1 MAAELDTVL
10 FEMAVRAAGSLST
23 SFSEKV
29 TDIAARTAGQL
40 AFDVRVE
47 GDYRFQRIAGI
58 RYGAGEVGILA
69 LTKNGQA
76 LDACRVNGAL
86 TGFIE
91 PLETWHGLPLQ
102 AQAQADVLGHTSLLI
117 AALRNAG
124 NLPGRSAD

>member
-10 FEMAVRAAGSLST
+10 FEMAVRSVGSLST
-23 SFSEKV
+23 GFSEKV
-29 TDIAARTAGQL
+29 TDIAIRTAGRL

-58 RYGAGEVGILA
+58 RYEAGEVGILA
-69 LTKNGQA
+69 LTKTGQA
-76 LDACRVNGAL
+76 LDTCKVNGAL
-86 TGFIE
+86 AGFIE
-91 PLETWHGLPLQ
+91 PLEIWHGLPLQ

-124 NLPGRSAD
+124 NLPNRSAD

>member
-10 FEMAVRAAGSLST
+10 FEMAVRTASTLPT

-29 TDIAARTAGQL
+29 TDIAARTAGRL

-58 RYGAGEVGILA
+58 RYGGDIGILA
-69 LTKNGQA
+69 LSKDGQSV
-76 LDACRVNGAL
+76 DSCRVNGAL
-86 TGFIE
+86 ASFIE
-91 PLETWHGLPLQ
+91 PLESWNGLSLP
-102 AQAQADVLGHTSLLI
+102 AQAQTDILGHTSLLV

-124 NLPGRSAD
+124 NLPNRSAG